1 MTDEA
6 KDIGR
11 RVKAAREALGMKQEE
26 LARAVGFA
34 SRQILS
40 NLEGG
45 VRDVKAS
52 EAARLARALRIDL
65 ASLLADAPARP
76 LVLWRAQPCEG
87 AEAIEAEFLQW
98 CERQRRVLRL
108 LDQRP
113 SDQLPVYD
121 LDLARMTYADADRL
135 AGDIG
140 QLLGLGVRPARGL
153 SAALESRFDVTTW
166 YLDTPG
172 GCAACTRDEHG
183 ASILVPRS
191 EAPWRRHF
199 DIAHELF
206 HLLTWSSARGSV
218 PLSDD
223 TEDGRNA
230 EQLANAFAAS
240 LLVPAE
246 VVLRELGERSSE
258 RRVRL
263 GELVAMARDFGVSLE
278 TLVWRLHNLGL
289 WPERDV
295 VRKLLGD
302 PRLREL
308 DKASQAKEWLD
319 PPTLPERFVQAA
331 YAATLRAR
339 LSRTQLATYLGC
351 GLSELPSRLAEYGI
365 DEDLAEMAA
374 QDLSVD
380 RRSDDLDSLP
390 MPSGQA

>member
-1 MTDEA
+1 VTDET

-11 RVKAAREALGMKQEE
+11 RVKVAREALGLKQEE
-26 LARAVGFA
+26 LAHAVGFA

-40 NLEGG
+40 DLERG

-76 LVLWRAQPCEG
+76 LVLWRSQPCEG
-87 AEAIEAEFLQW
+87 SEAIEAEFLQW
-98 CERQRRVLRL
+98 RERQRRVLSL

-113 SDQLPVYD
+113 LDQLPVYD

-135 AGDIG
+135 AGDVG

-153 SAALESRFDVTTW
+153 GAALESRFDVTIW
-166 YLDTPG
+166 FLDTPG
-172 GCAACTRDEHG
+172 GCAACTRGGHG

-206 HLLTWSSARGSV
+206 HLLTWSSASGSV
-218 PLSDD
+218 PRWDE
-223 TEDGRNA
+223 TEDGRHA

-240 LLVPAE
+240 LLVPAG
-246 VVLRELGERSSE
+246 VVLRELDERSSE

-263 GELVAMARDFGVSLE
+263 AELVAMARDFGVSLE

-289 WPERDV
+289 WPEREV
-295 VRKLLGD
+295 VRELLGD

-308 DKASQAKEWLD
+308 DKASQAKDWQD
-319 PPTLPERFVQAA
+319 PPSLPERFVQAA
-331 YAATLRAR
+331 YAATLRGR
-339 LSRTQLATYLGC
+339 LSRAQLATYLGC

-374 QDLSVD
+374 RDLSVD
-380 RRSDDLDSLP
+380 RRSNDLDSLP

>member
-1 MTDEA
+1 VTDEA
-6 KDIGR
+6 KDIGL
-11 RVKAAREALGMKQEE
+11 RVKAAREALGLKQEE
-26 LARAVGFA
+26 LAHAMGFA

-40 NLEGG
+40 DLERG

-52 EAARLARALRIDL
+52 EAARLARALRVDL
-65 ASLLADAPARP
+65 SALLSDAPARP

-98 CERQRRVLRL
+98 CERQRRVLGL
-108 LDQRP
+108 LDHRP
-113 SDQLPVYD
+113 PDPLPVYD
-121 LDLARMTYADADRL
+121 LDLERAGYDHADRL
-135 AGDIG
+135 AAGVA
-140 QLLGLGVRPARGL
+140 QSLGLGVRPAMGL
-153 SAALESRFDVTTW
+153 SAALESRFDVTIW

-172 GCAACTRDEHG
+172 GCAACTRGEHG

-206 HLLTWSSARGSV
+206 HLLTWSSSRGSV
-218 PLSDD
+218 PRWDE
-223 TEDGRNA
+223 TEAGRHA

-240 LLVPAE
+240 LLVPAD
-246 VVLRELGERSSE
+246 VVLRELDERSSE
-258 RRVRL
+258 RRVKL
-263 GELVAMARDFGVSLE
+263 AELVAMARDFGVSLE

-289 WPERDV
+289 WPEHDV
-295 VRKLLGD
+295 VRSLLGD

-308 DKASQAKEWLD
+308 DKASQAKEWQD
-319 PPTLPERFVQAA
+319 PPSLPERFVQAA

-339 LSRTQLATYLGC
+339 LSRTQLASYLGC
-351 GLSELPSRLAEYGI
+351 GLAELSSRLAEYGI

-380 RRSDDLDSLP
+380 RRSDDLDPLP
-390 MPSGQA
+390 MPSGRE

>member
-1 MTDEA
+1 VTDETNA
-6 KDIGR
+6 IGR
-11 RVKAAREALGMKQEE
+11 RVKAAREALGIRQEE
-26 LARAVGFA
+26 LAQAVGFT

-40 NLEGG
+40 DLERG

-65 ASLLADAPARP
+65 TSLLADAPARP
-76 LVLWRAQPCEG
+76 PVLWRAQPREG
-87 AEAIEAEFLQW
+87 AEAIEAEFVQW
-98 CERQRRVLRL
+98 CERERRVLGL
-108 LDQRP
+108 LGQRVP
-113 SDQLPVYD
+113 DRLPVYD
-121 LDLARMTYADADRL
+121 LDIERLGYADADRL
-135 AGDIG
+135 AVDVSR
-140 QLLGLGVRPARGL
+140 LLGLGVRPAKGL
-153 SAALESRFDVTTW
+153 SAALESRFDVTIW

-172 GCAACTRDEHG
+172 GCAACTRGEHG

-206 HLLTWSSARGSV
+206 HLLTWPRARGSL
-218 PLSDD
+218 PRLDE
-223 TEDGRNA
+223 TEAGRHM

-246 VVLRELGERSSE
+246 VVLRELDERSSE
-258 RRVRL
+258 RRVKL
-263 GELVAMARDFGVSLE
+263 AELVAMARDFGVSLE

-308 DKASQAKEWLD
+308 DKASQAKEWQD
-319 PPTLPERFVQAA
+319 PPKLPERFVQAA
-331 YAATLRAR
+331 YAATLGAR
-339 LSRTQLATYLGC
+339 LSRAQLASYLGC

-374 QDLSVD
+374 QDLSID
-380 RRSDDLDSLP
+380 RRPDDVDQLP